1 MWGCILAHW
10 ADEQIRHD
18 VPVDYVQAHV
28 GPPNFGVLCTEEW
41 KEKIRVEETRP
52 LSYLQ
57 YQKEITHRGYHNNLQ
72 SLEEKR
78 KSFSLLGQFVIRFA
92 STGHALDTWI
102 LTGYKRLY
110 RLGCKRM
117 YVDNKKKRRE
127 KEPARK
133 MNVDACNSIV

>member
-52 LSYLQ
+52 L
-57 YQKEITHRGYHNNLQ
+57 
-72 SLEEKR
+72 
-78 KSFSLLGQFVIRFA
+78 RFA